1 MQGRSE
7 EKWFTVSNRL
17 NSLNNRVSIAAFP
30 MAHGSHW
37 KCKWATCA
45 FHNSHPCRRSQPRSQ
60 LAYGWK
66 MLKNVTALSVSHWIC
81 RKWGG
86 TANCWILAAPSWQM
100 TSLFWKGNLMTKR
113 IYNYGQDGGCCPA
126 KWILTAQ
133 GQFFFMLVCRWN
145 GNLADETC
153 FQNKKLKPK
162 SDMNSQENLESK
174 IL

>member
-153 FQNKKLKPK
+153 FQNKKTKT
-162 SDMNSQENLESK
+162 
-174 IL
+174 